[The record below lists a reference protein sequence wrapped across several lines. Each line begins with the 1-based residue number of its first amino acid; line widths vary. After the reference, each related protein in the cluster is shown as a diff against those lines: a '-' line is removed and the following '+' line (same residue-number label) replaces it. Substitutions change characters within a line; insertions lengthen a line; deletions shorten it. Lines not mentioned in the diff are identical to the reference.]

1 MKKISKLLLCI
12 MMLFTLISPNIYANE
27 TKIKI
32 ACIGDS
38 LTDGFLSSGGNKS
51 ATAYP
56 AQLQQL
62 LGDQYEVGNFG
73 KTSYT
78 LMKGTD
84 KSYWNS
90 TEFTNSK
97 NFLPNYVI
105 IMLGTNDCKEMYWNE
120 EQYKADAKALY
131 DTYANLS
138 SQPHVV
144 FALAPHVYGSDRLI
158 TTERV
163 NMLHEV
169 QLELVAEMNWDSIN
183 MYDLTADKEYLYH
196 SDKLHFSDEGYHYLA
211 QCMYE
216 KIIGHKHPQFAL
228 NEAISTYQTAY
239 VNLFQYTAEK

>member
-1 MKKISKLLLCI
+1 MKQKIFKIILSVSVFLSIIL
-12 MMLFTLISPNIYANE
+12 PNVSVKPIQAND
-27 TKIKI
+27 KIKI

-120 EQYKADAKALY
+120 
-131 DTYANLS
+131 
-138 SQPHVV
+138 
-144 FALAPHVYGSDRLI
+144 
-158 TTERV
+158 
-163 NMLHEV
+163 
-169 QLELVAEMNWDSIN
+169 
-183 MYDLTADKEYLYH
+183 
-196 SDKLHFSDEGYHYLA
+196 
-211 QCMYE
+211 
-216 KIIGHKHPQFAL
+216 
-228 NEAISTYQTAY
+228 
-239 VNLFQYTAEK
+239 